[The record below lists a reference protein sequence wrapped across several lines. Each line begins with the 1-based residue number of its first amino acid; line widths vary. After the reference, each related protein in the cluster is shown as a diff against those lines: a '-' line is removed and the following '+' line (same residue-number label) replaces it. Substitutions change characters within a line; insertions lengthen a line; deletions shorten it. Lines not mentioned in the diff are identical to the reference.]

1 MFRNIGVLALVAC
14 LFLATGSAFATDLTT
29 SAATP
34 TLTATDDAGEPGKA
48 EANKQMKER
57 PYAEKLHRKVHK
69 DKGPSGPEP
78 KYKPWDKV
86 VTKEHK
92 KSEGLLN
99 FYQKQE
105 ELLLEVPK
113 DKLDKPFLAILSISR
128 GIGSDFVYG
137 GLPIDDVMFDFHRDE
152 DHIQMRRLSTNF
164 TAGENQPLKNAVN
177 LTFSESILESF
188 PIKSEKGDNVV
199 IDVRDFFLSDIAGMS
214 MYLGAALGQPV
225 RPDSKKAWLASLT
238 NFPTNT
244 ELDTRLT
251 YSPGRPETLFLPSVP
266 DNRSIQLGV
275 AWSIRELPADPMTP
289 RIADDRVGFF
299 TTSHKDFTREK
310 EDNFFVHYANKWRVE
325 KKDPAAALSEVKNP
339 IVYYID
345 NTVPDEYVPYMIR
358 GVEFWQKA
366 FESAGFKNAIL
377 AKRAPTK
384 EEDPNYN
391 PVDAR
396 YNTIRWNTNDQVS
409 YGAIG
414 PSRVD
419 PRTGEIIDADI
430 LFEHN
435 IIASFGRSYR
445 RLTSP
450 RTALMQVDPNLKQIW
465 MTADERAQEKALMEL
480 PFFKM
485 KPYAMCHADQ
495 CLELGGEIM
504 RLSMLASGA
513 IDAGGTVP
521 TEYLGNALMWVTS
534 HEVGH
539 TLGLRHNFKSSS
551 ATPYDK
557 LNDKETIDNIGMT
570 GSVMDYP
577 SPNVA
582 TDSAKQG
589 YYYSPGVGTGD
600 IWAIKWGYSEV
611 PGETAAEQKKHTD
624 AIAAMCLEKGHLYG
638 TDEDT
643 YPMGALDPRSNINDL
658 SDNPMAWAQERAAI
672 CDDLMKNGKLES
684 RVVGDGED
692 YVPLRSAVLTLFLQK
707 YVCANIATKNIGG
720 MYTERSHKGAEKV
733 PFTPVAAADQRKA
746 LQFIVNNALTSDA
759 YALPV
764 STVNKLQDDK
774 MWSWEN
780 NPFQEGRR
788 FEFPLTDW
796 VEAMQA
802 GVLFNAMNPLLQAR
816 VIEGQYQSDD
826 AFKLSELY
834 STLTKSIWTS
844 RMAPK
849 GRTATW
855 DRNLQRLYT
864 DMLIQQVVTPNGMTP
879 QDAIALSRLNL
890 VRIQSAAKGQLAAK
904 GLDDDTNAHLM
915 DTVARIDRALNASRE
930 SAY

>member
-1 MFRNIGVLALVAC
+1 MLRNIGVIALVAC
-14 LFLATGSAFATDLTT
+14 LFLATGSAFATDLKTPAASPT
-29 SAATP
+29 IAATEP
-34 TLTATDDAGEPGKA
+34 AKEPGKA
-48 EANKQMKER
+48 QPDKQMKER
-57 PYAEKLHRKVHK
+57 PYAEYLHRKVKK
-69 DKGPSGPEP
+69 DQGPKEPEP

-86 VTKEHK
+86 VTKEHT

-113 DKLDKPFLAILSISR
+113 DKLDKPMLAILSISR

-137 GLPIDDVMFDFHRDE
+137 GLPIDDVMFDFHRDQ

-164 TAGENQPLKNAVN
+164 RAGENQALKNAIN
-177 LTFSESILESF
+177 LTFSESILENF
-188 PIKSEKGDNVV
+188 PIKAEKGDHVV
-199 IDVRDFFLSDIAGMS
+199 IDVREFFLSDVSGMS
-214 MYLGAALGQPV
+214 MWLGAALGQPV
-225 RPDSKKAWLASLT
+225 RADSKKAYLATLT

-244 ELDTRLT
+244 EVDTRLT
-251 YSPGRPETLFLPSVP
+251 YSPGRPEGLFLPNVP
-266 DNRSIQLGV
+266 DARSIQLGV
-275 AWSIRELPADPMTP
+275 SWSIRELPAEPMTP
-289 RIADDRVGFF
+289 RIADDRVGYF
-299 TTSHKDFTREK
+299 TTSHKDFTKEK
-310 EDNFFVHYANKWRVE
+310 EETFFTHYANKWRME
-325 KKDPAAALSEVKNP
+325 KKDPAAALSEPKQP

-345 NTVPDEYVPYMIR
+345 NTIPDEYVPYMIR

-366 FESAGFKNAIL
+366 FEAAGFKNAIL

-435 IIASFGRSYR
+435 IIAGFGRSYR

-450 RTALMQVDPNLKQIW
+450 RAALMQVDPNLKQIW
-465 MTADERAQEKALMEL
+465 MTEEERARENAVMEL

-495 CLELGGEIM
+495 CLQLGAEVM
-504 RLSMLASGA
+504 RLSMLANGVME
-513 IDAGGTVP
+513 AGGAVP
-521 TEYLGNALMWVTS
+521 IEYLGNALMWVTS

-539 TLGLRHNFKSSS
+539 TIGLRHNFKSSG

-557 LNDKETIDNIGMT
+557 LNDKETIESIGMT

-582 TDSAKQG
+582 KDSTKQG

-611 PGETAAEQKKHTD
+611 PGETAVDQKKHTD

-643 YPMGALDPRSNINDL
+643 YPLGAMDPRSNTNDL
-658 SDNPMAWAQERAAI
+658 SDSPMSWASERAAI
-672 CDDLMKNGKLES
+672 CDDLMKNGKLEN
-684 RVVGDGED
+684 RVVQDGED

-707 YVCANIATKNIGG
+707 YICTNIATKNIGG
-720 MYTERSHKGAEKV
+720 MYTERSHKGAERM
-733 PFTPVAAADQRKA
+733 PFTLVPADEQRKA
-746 LQFIVNNALTSDA
+746 LDFIVTNALTSEA
-759 YALPV
+759 YALSPDMI
-764 STVNKLQDDK
+764 NKMQDDK

-780 NPFQEGRR
+780 NPFEPGRR

-796 VEAMQA
+796 VEALQA
-802 GVLFNAMNPLLQAR
+802 GVLFNTFNPLLQAR

-826 AFKLSELY
+826 AFKLSEMY
-834 STLTKSIWTS
+834 ATMTKSIWTS
-844 RMAPK
+844 RLAPK

-864 DMLIQQVVTPNGMTP
+864 DILISQVVTPSGATP

-890 VRIQSAAKGQLAAK
+890 TRIRSAAQGQLAVK
-904 GLDDDTNAHLM
+904 GLSDDTNAHLM
-915 DTVARIDRALNASRE
+915 ETVARIDRALNASRE
-930 SAY
+930 AGF